1 MRGVFVGTAVTSLL
15 LAGLVGAPP
24 AVAQDVTPAAVT
36 PVTNPSIAQTCGLD
50 ATLILDASGS
60 IKTAGAVNTVRNAG
74 KDLMNALKDTNS
86 TLRITQFATFSGQ
99 LSSRVPVNA
108 ATTGSGGALS
118 NGLANYYTPP
128 PPRPSGVTIYNGN
141 QQDNNALTWTNWE
154 DGIKGIDDPELAI
167 YITDG
172 DPTAYNASATRTNV
186 NTSSTGVALDNAIT
200 QANALKL
207 NGTRMLVVGV
217 GNGLTS
223 SSSQD
228 RLKKISGPLLEKSAA
243 ALAGKT
249 INQVDAVAFT
259 DFAAL
264 GVFLRS
270 VVTSLCGNSVTVQK
284 LAQSSSGADYLPASG
299 WDITVEPTVSGGYT
313 WVDPTGPEGP
323 KTRATSGAQ
332 GAAAFQWKPKVA
344 SQTATVK
351 VSESVKNEFTADRW
365 TCDIKDTEGGTTTV
379 SGTLGNNASFQFQME
394 PSDVAACKLYNDF
407 NYTPG
412 ISITKEAADDP
423 IRGNGVGWNETYT
436 FTVKNTGNSTLSVTK
451 PVDPQ
456 CMAVS
461 APSGPGAASG
471 KLQPG
476 DSWTY
481 TCEVKIGPLPSKAT
495 PITHPNTVSV
505 AGIDPT
511 GFVVTDSANESIDVK
526 TPRINIA
533 KTAKKTGGATIPDG
547 GTVPAGTK
555 VTYVYTVTNTGNDTL
570 SLVRASAVTDNR
582 CSPVTYK
589 SGDTNNNQKLET
601 TETWL
606 YECNTVL
613 NPPSTVTSVTNK
625 ATVTSAWSNP
635 QSRPQNNGAVTD
647 DDQMTIN
654 IDRGANLRVVKLTN
668 PGEVNQDFNFTLSG
682 QGVPVADQSF
692 KLNTS
697 AAPGTPPASRNIA
710 LDGPDGAGSQYT
722 ITETGSSSW
731 DITDLD
737 CSKTPDSVD
746 LATGEIKVTLL
757 PLEDVTCVFAN
768 ERRPTLTIT
777 KQTSPAGATQEFGFS
792 ASAPLS
798 PSTFNLQDGQSQ
810 TFTDLAPGTVTIE
823 ESTIPDGW
831 ELDGISC
838 NVPVV
843 RTGAQIEVTLD
854 YADKGECVYTN
865 AELAP
870 ATLTVAKEDVPST
883 WDPSFDFTAS
893 GTGLVNPGQ
902 LDSKKFSLG
911 LGDSKSYTVRPL
923 KAGNTYTVTEDA
935 LPPTPPGES
944 AFKLTT
950 VVCIINGDTNN
961 PVHGDAGTGVV
972 DILLEPGDSAVCTYV
987 NQQKPRLTIVKNA
1000 VDPQDPADDTS
1011 FTFNATGLTPAGQF
1025 SLTSGQKQGFTDLMV
1040 NAAFQVEELATPDWT
1055 LTSLECTGDGSAAVT
1070 ADPSTAVISS
1080 VGLDYGDDV
1089 VCTYVNTKS
1098 PPKAFLFIL
1107 KNTDPADSPELFS
1120 FNATDGAA
1128 FDENFPLAGGDYQS
1142 FEVDPGTYTVTEAAK
1157 AGWDLVEADCVV
1169 GPAPN
1174 PPGGGNPGKGS
1185 ATVTLADA
1193 EIGVCVFENQQRAS
1207 LTVDKITDV
1216 ASAQEFEF
1224 TASSVPAGISPT
1236 TFPLVGGGAAQ
1247 VFTDLKAGSVVA
1259 LTEDVPT
1266 SAPDRWSL
1274 SDINCVGVTAAIYD
1288 VAAGEA
1294 EFTLPA
1300 GTEAGCTYTNTKVPS
1315 ATVQIV
1321 KVADPADGTQ
1331 FDFTASGA
1339 DGGVVPADQSFSLA
1353 PDGDI
1358 DVKTM
1363 TVYPVDDGEMFTF
1376 AEASRPTNW
1385 NLDSIEC
1392 LDDEIPAGTVDL
1404 PAGKVEIRLEPGD
1417 SVTCTFANRKDASLT
1432 VIKEAGDDPEQE
1444 FDFKRSFGANF
1455 SLKDQQTDHTNGL
1468 NPGAYTVQEFNLPA
1482 DWYLSGPDG
1491 EHPVCV
1497 GTAAAVDYTPALG
1510 ATVTLAAGEDATCT
1524 FANFFDY
1531 RPQMELEKTPDRTVT
1546 LEGKPVVYTYTLKNT
1561 GNVPLATVG
1570 AVNEVVV
1577 DDQCAP
1583 VTYQVGGAPPVLRPG
1598 ETWTFTCGVAA
1609 MTPAKATNIATAT
1622 MDGPD
1627 GELTAT
1633 DTQTVEV
1640 RVPKLGLEKTVNKA
1654 TVYPGTNVT
1663 YTYVASN
1670 LGDTA
1675 FEGPSD
1681 LDAWLTDNKC
1691 SPVTYVSGD
1700 TGDDHVM
1707 GVGEV
1712 WTYTCTAAISV
1723 DTTNTGTFTGTPFV
1737 DEGGPKQT
1745 GDPMFATDTAD
1756 VVVIQKGIDITKS
1769 ASAPG
1774 GVVQS
1779 AVLLVPVGTE
1789 VTYTYE
1795 VTSGQATT
1803 PMEVLDVTD
1812 DRCAPVEYQ
1821 SGDTNTDGLV
1831 DPGETWIYTC
1841 KVTFSGAATVTNT
1854 VVVTAVEPILGG
1866 ISTDSD
1872 NATVRSYKGS
1882 IAIKKSP
1889 SAELVPKGTPVT
1901 YTYTVLNN
1909 GTVDLTDITVKDD
1922 KCSPVTYKSGDT
1934 GDGVLKPDDQ
1944 WTFECVSALQDDT
1957 TNIADATG
1965 TTPSGGKVN
1974 DATSVTVLVI
1984 GGRLNPAIAVVKTPS
1999 ATRVD
2004 KGDKVTYTYD
2014 VTNAGTMPLADI
2026 RVSDD
2031 KCSPVTYVKG
2041 DDNADGLLTSSSM
2054 GEGWPDEV
2062 WTYTC
2067 TTAINKDTTNT
2078 VTALGA
2084 PWDAGQ
2090 IVGKDV
2096 SAQAQAT
2103 VKVRQ
2108 VLPIDVVVDKN
2119 CKADTCTLV
2128 KKSKTNSKG
2137 LLKYRVRCRPV
2148 GSSASGEVRY
2158 CRTKVGKNGAVSVT
2172 IKGYP
2177 KVKVTLW
2184 ITAVPKPKYKD
2195 TWVRNS
2201 WKRTWVIRR

>member
-1 MRGVFVGTAVTSLL
+1 MRGVFVGTAITSLL
-15 LAGLVGAPP
+15 FAGLVGAPP
-24 AVAQDVTPAAVT
+24 ATAQDVSAAVA
-36 PVTNPSIAQTCGLD
+36 PVDNPFIAETCGLD

-60 IKTAGAVNTVRNAG
+60 IQSAGAVNTVRNAG

-108 ATTGSGGALS
+108 ATTGGGGALS
-118 NGLANYYTPP
+118 TALNNYYTPP
-128 PPRPSGVTIYNGN
+128 PSKPIGVTIYNGN
-141 QQDNNALTWTNWE
+141 QVQNSALTWTNWE

-186 NTSSTGVALDNAIT
+186 NTSSTGTALDNAIT

-259 DFAAL
+259 DFTAL

-284 LAQSSSGADYLPASG
+284 LAQSSSGADYLPAPG
-299 WDITVEPTVSGGYT
+299 WDITVEPSVSGGYT
-313 WVDPTGPEGP
+313 WVDPTGSEGP

-332 GAAAFQWKPKVA
+332 GTAAFQWKPKVA

-351 VSESVKNEFTADRW
+351 VSESVKTEFTADRW

-379 SGTLGNNASFQFQME
+379 SGTLGNDPSFQFQME

-407 NYTPG
+407 NYSPG
-412 ISITKEAADDP
+412 ISITKVAADDP
-423 IRGNGVGWNETYT
+423 IRGNGIGWDETYT
-436 FTVKNTGNSTLSVTK
+436 FTVTNTGNATLSVTK
-451 PVDPQ
+451 PIDPQ
-456 CMAVS
+456 CTAVS

-471 KLQPG
+471 KLAPG
-476 DSWTY
+476 DAWTY
-481 TCEVKIGPLPSKAT
+481 TCQVKIGPLPTRTT

-505 AGIDPT
+505 AGIDPS

-533 KTAKKTGGATIPDG
+533 KTAKKTVGGGAIPDG
-547 GTVPAGTK
+547 GTVSAGTK

-570 SLVRASAVTDNR
+570 NLVRASAVTDDK
-582 CSPVTYK
+582 CSPVNYK
-589 SGDTNNNQKLET
+589 SGDTDNNQKLET
-601 TETWL
+601 GETWI
-606 YECNTVL
+606 YECDTVL
-613 NPPSTVTSVTNK
+613 NPPSSVTSVTNK
-625 ATVTSAWSNP
+625 AEVTSTWSNP

-647 DDQMTIN
+647 TDQMTID
-654 IDRGANLRVVKLTN
+654 IDRGANLRVVKVTE
-668 PGEVNQDFNFTLSG
+668 PGEVDQDFSFTVAG
-682 QGVPVADQSF
+682 PGVAPDDQAF
-692 KLNTS
+692 DLNTS
-697 AAPGTPPASRNIA
+697 TDPSTPPASRTLL
-710 LDGPDGAGSQYT
+710 LDGPQGGGSEYT
-722 ITETGSSSW
+722 ITEADADGW
-731 DITDLD
+731 DLKELRCDTTATKDL
-737 CSKTPDSVD
+737 PN
-746 LATGEIKVTLL
+746 GEIKVIIEPT
-757 PLEDVTCVFAN
+757 EDVTCTFTN
-768 ERRPTLTIT
+768 KRRPSLTIT
-777 KQTSPAGATQEFGFS
+777 KQTSPADSDAEFGFT
-792 ASAPLS
+792 ASSPLS
-798 PSTFNLQDGQSQ
+798 PSTFDLKDGQSRE
-810 TFTDLAPGTVTIE
+810 FTNLAPGTVTINE
-823 ESTIPDGW
+823 ATIPAGW

-838 NVPVV
+838 NVDFT
-843 RTGAQIEVTLD
+843 RTDAQIEVTLAYGD
-854 YADKGECVYTN
+854 EAECVYTN
-865 AELAP
+865 AALPP
-870 ATLTVAKEDVPST
+870 ATLTIVKDEVPST
-883 WDPSFDFTAS
+883 WSDKFDFNVQ
-893 GTGLVNPGQ
+893 GTGLVDPGQ
-902 LDSKKFSLG
+902 PGSSDFSLD
-911 LGDSKSYTVRPL
+911 LGDSKTYTVRPGSG
-923 KAGNTYTVTEDA
+923 GNDYTVTEKSQPA
-935 LPPTPPGES
+935 PPTGQSGFE
-944 AFKLTT
+944 LTDIEC
-950 VVCIINGDTNN
+950 VVNGDADN
-961 PVHGDAGTGVV
+961 PVSGDTTSGKVLVT
-972 DILLEPGDSAVCTYV
+972 LKPTDSAVCTYT

-1000 VDPQDPADDTS
+1000 VDPENAADDTEFS
-1011 FTFNATGLTPAGQF
+1011 FNATGLSPANF
-1025 SLTSGQKQGFTDLMV
+1025 TLKNSLNTQAFTDIV
-1040 NAAFQVEELATPDWT
+1040 PGAAFTVTEATPPSDWT
-1055 LTSLECTGDGSAAVT
+1055 LTSLECTGDGSEAL
-1070 ADPSTAVISS
+1070 S
-1080 VGLDYGDDV
+1080 VASGQVSGDLDYADDV
-1089 VCTYVNTKS
+1089 VCTYVNTKA
-1098 PPKAFLFIL
+1098 PPKAFLYVL
-1107 KNTDPADSPELFS
+1107 KNTDPADSLASFS
-1120 FNATDGAA
+1120 FNATDGGV
-1128 FDENFPLAGGDYQS
+1128 FNENFPLTGGDYQS
-1142 FEVDPGTYTVTEAAK
+1142 FEVDPGTYTVTEAPK
-1157 AGWDLVEADCVV
+1157 PGWDLVEADCVV
-1169 GPAPN
+1169 GPTPN
-1174 PPGGGNPGKGS
+1174 PPVGGDLGNRS
-1185 ATVTLADA
+1185 ATVTLANGD
-1193 EIGVCVFENQQRAS
+1193 IGVCVFENQQRAS
-1207 LTVDKITDV
+1207 LKVDKVTDV
-1216 ASAQEFEF
+1216 SSSQQFEF
-1224 TASSVPAGISPT
+1224 TASSVPPGISPT
-1236 TFPLVGGGAAQ
+1236 AFSLLGGGTPQ
-1247 VFTDLKAGSVVA
+1247 DFTNIGAGSQIEIQ
-1259 LTEDVPT
+1259 EDVPT

-1274 SDINCVGVTAAIYD
+1274 SGIECDGVTSPVYNLNTGKAD
-1288 VAAGEA
+1288 
-1294 EFTLPA
+1294 FTLPA
-1300 GTEAGCTYTNTKVPS
+1300 GAEATCTYSDTKVPT

-1339 DGGVVPADQSFSLA
+1339 DGGVVPADQAFSLA

-1363 TVYPVDDGEMFTF
+1363 TVYPADGGEMFTF
-1376 AEASRPTNW
+1376 TEPTVPANW
-1385 NLDSIEC
+1385 NLDSIQC
-1392 LDDEIPAGTVDL
+1392 VDAGSPVGTADL
-1404 PAGKVEIRLEPGD
+1404 QAGKIEVGIDPGD
-1417 SVTCTFANRKDASLT
+1417 SLTCTFTNRKDASLT

-1444 FDFKRSFGANF
+1444 FDFERSFGADF
-1455 SLKDQQTDHTNGL
+1455 SLKDQQSEPTNGL
-1468 NPGAYTVQEFNLPA
+1468 TPGAYTVQEVNLPV
-1482 DWYLSGPDG
+1482 DWYLSSPDG
-1491 EHPVCV
+1491 AHPVCV
-1497 GTAAAVDYTPALG
+1497 GTAAAVDYSPELG

-1524 FANFFDY
+1524 FSNFFDY
-1531 RPQMELEKTPDRTVT
+1531 RPQMELVKTPDRTVT
-1546 LEGKPVVYTYTLKNT
+1546 LEGKPVVYTYELTNT
-1561 GNVPLATVG
+1561 GNVELAPVG
-1570 AVNEVVV
+1570 DLNDIVV
-1577 DDQCAP
+1577 DDQCTS
-1583 VTYQVGGAPPVLRPG
+1583 VSITSGGVPPVLQPG
-1598 ETWTFTCGVAA
+1598 ETWTFKCTVAS
-1609 MTPAKATNIATAT
+1609 MTPTKATNIATAT
-1622 MDGPD
+1622 MQGPD

-1640 RVPKLGLEKTVNKA
+1640 RVPKLGLEKTASKP

-1670 LGDTA
+1670 LGETP
-1675 FEGPSD
+1675 FEGPAG
-1681 LDAWLTDNKC
+1681 LDDWLTDNKC

-1700 TGDDHVM
+1700 TGDDQVM

-1712 WTYTCTAAISV
+1712 WTYTCTTAISV
-1723 DTTNTGTFTGTPFV
+1723 NTTNTGTFTATPFI

-1745 GDPMFATDTAD
+1745 GDPMQATDTAQ
-1756 VVVIQKGIDITKS
+1756 VEVIQKGIDITKS

-1779 AVLLVPVGTE
+1779 GVLLVPVGTE

-1795 VTSGQATT
+1795 ITSGAATT
-1803 PMEVLDVTD
+1803 AMKVLDVTD

-1821 SGDTNTDGLV
+1821 SGDTNSNGLV
-1831 DPGETWIYTC
+1831 DPGETWMYTC
-1841 KVTFSGAATVTNT
+1841 KATFSGAATVINT
-1854 VVVTAVEPILGG
+1854 AVVTAVEPILGG

-1889 SAELVPKGTPVT
+1889 SAELVAKGTPVT

-1922 KCSPVTYKSGDT
+1922 KCSPVTYKSGDN
-1934 GDGVLKPDDQ
+1934 GDGVLKPDEE

-1965 TTPSGGKVN
+1965 TTPSGGKVT

-2014 VTNAGTMPLADI
+2014 VTNVGTMPLANI

-2041 DDNADGLLTSSSM
+2041 DDNGDGLLTSSSM
-2054 GEGWPDEV
+2054 GEGWPDET

-2119 CKADTCTLV
+2119 CKGDKCTLV
-2128 KKSKTNSKG
+2128 KKSKTNKKG
-2137 LLKYRVRCRPV
+2137 TLKYKVRCRPV
-2148 GSSASGEVRY
+2148 SSSAAGEVRY

-2177 KVKVTLW
+2177 QVKVTLW

-2195 TWVRNS
+2195 SWVRNT